1 MEQRRKQYIQRE
13 NEKLDKALDLI
24 NAKYGAVLLKGQA
37 CLMKIGQ
44 KINSILNGKGHN
56 YE

>member
-1 MEQRRKQYIQRE
+1 MQSME
-13 NEKLDKALDLI
+13 
-24 NAKYGAVLLKGQA
+24 AVLLKGQA